1 MGFGDKFKDL
11 AKQAQDAVAERKE
24 QITEAVDRASVAAD
38 TRTGG
43 KYSDKIAKVG
53 KKAEQV
59 VEKLSGDR
67 EADGDAAVSGADAA
81 GSAGPDTPAAA
92 AAETPAA
99 AGAET
104 PAAAAGAETPTA
116 AGAETPAAA
125 GAETPAASEEP
136 PAKPRP
142 DATGFPDFG

>member
-38 TRTGG
+38 ARTGG
-43 KYSDKIAKVG
+43 KYSEQIAKVG

-59 VEKLSGDR
+59 VEKLSGER
-67 EADGDAAVSGADAA
+67 EAGGEAA
-81 GSAGPDTPAAA
+81 G
-92 AAETPAA
+92 

-104 PAAAAGAETPTA
+104 AAGAGGTAAGTGAQTAAGADTAPGAGAETTVDG
-116 AGAETPAAA
+116 AGED
-125 GAETPAASEEP
+125 P

>member
-38 TRTGG
+38 ARTGG
-43 KYSDKIAKVG
+43 KYSDRIAKVG

-67 EADGDAAVSGADAA
+67 EAGADAA
-81 GSAGPDTPAAA
+81 GADAAGADAAGAGGASAEPPAAA
-92 AAETPAA
+92 AEP
-99 AGAET
+99 
-104 PAAAAGAETPTA
+104 PAAAAEP
-116 AGAETPAAA
+116 PAAA
-125 GAETPAASEEP
+125 AEPPAAGEEP

>member
-38 TRTGG
+38 ARTGG
-43 KYSDKIAKVG
+43 KYSDRIAKVG

-67 EADGDAAVSGADAA
+67 EAGADAA
-81 GSAGPDTPAAA
+81 GAD
-92 AAETPAA
+92 A
-99 AGAET
+99 AGAGGASAET
-104 PAAAAGAETPTA
+104 PAAAAEP
-116 AGAETPAAA
+116 PAAA
-125 GAETPAASEEP
+125 AEPPAAGEEP